1 MEAPRKPG
9 SFAGVCPFTQVRVL
23 ELCFLIHI
31 FRASTFKFAN
41 ASAHGEM
48 QFGHGHGLLSLDLI
62 EQYLVFAFWMLT
74 QAQTPG
80 TWTAVECLGL
90 DRNEASGSLRP
101 SGGGMVSCHPTT

>member
-41 ASAHGEM
+41 ASAHGEISSATATACLRWISSKNSKSLH
-48 QFGHGHGLLSLDLI
+48 FG
-62 EQYLVFAFWMLT
+62 
-74 QAQTPG
+74 
-80 TWTAVECLGL
+80 C
-90 DRNEASGSLRP
+90 
-101 SGGGMVSCHPTT
+101 